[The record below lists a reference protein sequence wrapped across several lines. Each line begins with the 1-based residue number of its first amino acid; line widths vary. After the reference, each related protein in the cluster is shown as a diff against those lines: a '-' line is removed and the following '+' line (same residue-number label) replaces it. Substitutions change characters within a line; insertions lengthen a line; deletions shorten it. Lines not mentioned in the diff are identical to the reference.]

1 MILSEKQLTSKLF
14 PSCKNYIKF
23 SWWLMYQK
31 TICQENKKWKKK
43 AKNKNQKQNNVTK
56 LIKKTLK
63 IDRKSIKESFW
74 RKEN

>member
-1 MILSEKQLTSKLF
+1 M
-14 PSCKNYIKF
+14 
-23 SWWLMYQK
+23 
-31 TICQENKKWKKK
+31 KKK